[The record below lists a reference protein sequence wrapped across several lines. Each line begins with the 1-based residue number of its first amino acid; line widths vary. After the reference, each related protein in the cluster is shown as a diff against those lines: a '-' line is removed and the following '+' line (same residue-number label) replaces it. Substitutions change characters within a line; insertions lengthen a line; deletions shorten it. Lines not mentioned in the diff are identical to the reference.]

1 MHFFYHLSF
10 NVNFLLEMSLKI
22 FKYKIHQLFL
32 RGPSIKHPFI
42 NRKNMID
49 MVNKILTLNFHI
61 IIFYDVITVVSVN
74 PHDISRAHFRFLAI
88 V

>member
-1 MHFFYHLSF
+1 
-10 NVNFLLEMSLKI
+10 
-22 FKYKIHQLFL
+22 
-32 RGPSIKHPFI
+32 
-42 NRKNMID
+42 MID

-61 IIFYDVITVVSVN
+61 IIFYDVITAVSVN